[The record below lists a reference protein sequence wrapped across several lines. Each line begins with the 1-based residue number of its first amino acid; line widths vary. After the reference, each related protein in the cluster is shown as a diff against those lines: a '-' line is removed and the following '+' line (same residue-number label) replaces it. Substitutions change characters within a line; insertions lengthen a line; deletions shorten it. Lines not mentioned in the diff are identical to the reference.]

1 MAATGRRVGA
11 GGVSVGARGSR
22 RLGPWL
28 IRHLQSFFYT
38 LGLMSRAPVA
48 TVLTTAVIGLA
59 LALPAGLY
67 VLLDNVR
74 SATRGW
80 DGITQVSL
88 FLDAAVADAEAS
100 ALAERLARRGDVAA
114 TRVITRAQA
123 LQEFRELSGFAE
135 VMDAFADENPLPA
148 VILVEPQRRDG
159 VALEPLLASLGELP
173 EVDFAQFDLAWLQ
186 RLHGILVIVERGV
199 LVLSVLLAAGVILVV
214 GNTMRLG
221 IESRRQEIE
230 IVKLFG
236 ATNSFIRR
244 PFLYSGLL
252 YGLLGGLLAWL
263 LLELSFAVLS
273 RPVAN
278 LVALYGSGY
287 ELRGLDGWSGL
298 VLLSGGGLLGLLGS
312 WLSVGRHLSA
322 IEPS

>member
-1 MAATGRRVGA
+1 
-11 GGVSVGARGSR
+11 
-22 RLGPWL
+22 
-28 IRHLQSFFYT
+28 
-38 LGLMSRAPVA
+38 
-48 TVLTTAVIGLA
+48 
-59 LALPAGLY
+59 
-67 VLLDNVR
+67 
-74 SATRGW
+74 
-80 DGITQVSL
+80 
-88 FLDAAVADAEAS
+88 
-100 ALAERLARRGDVAA
+100 
-114 TRVITRAQA
+114 
-123 LQEFRELSGFAE
+123 
-135 VMDAFADENPLPA
+135 
-148 VILVEPQRRDG
+148 
-159 VALEPLLASLGELP
+159 
-173 EVDFAQFDLAWLQ
+173 
-186 RLHGILVIVERGV
+186 
-199 LVLSVLLAAGVILVV
+199 
-214 GNTMRLG
+214 MRLG